1 MAEAKKAS
9 WRETAPGTDKEPSA
23 GPAASSPAA
32 RLSEI
37 YADCFTLI
45 FNLRT
50 ACGLND
56 AAQLRHR
63 TKALLEAAERAAHAA
78 GYRDEDVHKASFA
91 LVAFIDET
99 VYASDWDEKAAWQ
112 NKPLQ
117 LELFDRYDAGEE
129 FFSHLEAL
137 RAHPQQHAPVLE
149 VYYLCLTLGFEGRYQ
164 LQGQHQLQLL
174 IENINK
180 QLRQAAT
187 HRPRGVVAPHGHPGD
202 QAAAEMRSKVPVWA
216 VAAGGL
222 VLVLLLYLGMSFYVS
237 SRAGEA
243 VRTVEHVQ
251 RAQTEQQP

>member
-1 MAEAKKAS
+1 MAEPKNASAKNTS
-9 WRETAPGTDKEPSA
+9 WGAAALVANEEAPA
-23 GPAASSPAA
+23 GPAT

-45 FNLRT
+45 LNLR
-50 ACGLND
+50 AARGLDD
-56 AAQLRHR
+56 ADQLRRR
-63 TKALLEAAERAAHAA
+63 TKALLAVAERAARASGFA
-78 GYRDEDVHKASFA
+78 DDDVHHASFA

-117 LELFDRYDAGEE
+117 LDLFDRYDAGEE
-129 FFSHLEAL
+129 FFSHLETL
-137 RAHPQQHAPVLE
+137 RASPQQRAQVLE
-149 VYYLCLTLGFEGRYQ
+149 VYYLCLALGFEGRYQ

-187 HRPRGVVAPHGHPGD
+187 HSPRGAVAPHGYPGD
-202 QAAAEMRSKVPVWA
+202 QTATEMRSKVPLWA

-222 VLVLLLYLGMSFYVS
+222 VLVLLLYLSMSLYVS

-243 VRTVEHVQ
+243 VRTIEHVQ
-251 RAQTEQQP
+251 RTQTGQP